1 VDTVPEGVLLL
12 DATGQIAMAN
22 PAAERA
28 LFVLGDAQVG
38 DRLTRLGDRSLAGLV
53 IQEQF
58 AAFAAN
64 FVRWAAAWLY
74 EMCPDAPAPFSRVPL
89 KVEQMV
95 RIAANTSAWVIGQ
108 PQSWLLTFTE
118 LSASP
123 DVELVIRDSAPL
135 QLALPFFEELRFSHF

>member
-1 VDTVPEGVLLL
+1 LLHYGDTKVLSDLPGWFHFYNRRQDIEAGIKEGKNVF
-12 DATGQIAMAN
+12 QMHH
-22 PAAERA
+22 
-28 LFVLGDAQVG
+28 FKV
-38 DRLTRLGDRSLAGLV
+38 RSLAGLV

-74 EMCPDAPAPFSRVPL
+74 EMCPDAPAPFSRAPL
-89 KVEQMV
+89 KVKQMV

-108 PQSWLLTFTE
+108 PQSWLLRFTE
-118 LSASP
+118 LSAFA

-135 QLALPFFEELRFSHF
+135 QLALPFFEKLRFSHF